1 MRVVVTMVTYDRG
14 TIKIVSPCSNVNLTL
29 YNEVHNVWREI
40 RFPKVH
46 FEAVPRKE
54 DNKHRHD
61 GM

>member
-1 MRVVVTMVTYDRG
+1 MVTYDRG